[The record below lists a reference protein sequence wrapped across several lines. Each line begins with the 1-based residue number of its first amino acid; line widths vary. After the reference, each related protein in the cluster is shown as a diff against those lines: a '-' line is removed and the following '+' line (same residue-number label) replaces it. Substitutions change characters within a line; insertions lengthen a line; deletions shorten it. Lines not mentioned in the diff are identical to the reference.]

1 MAEMT
6 DQQLNVKGMEYA
18 VNQGNGDIP
27 GQSLTN
33 SPDQPQAWEQ
43 PPQLTEVGPA
53 LNVIFLELTEPEAYQ
68 NIIQMLKQDVPI
80 GDITNIIIYKGFTQG
95 LWNPDLAIL
104 LIEPIMYMLIAL
116 ATHGGIDEPVID
128 DEPDTLDTEE
138 QLTEVQKAIETA
150 KDKIVP
156 ALKITGVP
164 KEIQERVEKLE
175 IPEKPTESP
184 SLLSRQEVQE

>member
-1 MAEMT
+1 MAEPT
-6 DQQLNVKGMEYA
+6 YSREGLEHLATTG
-18 VNQGNGDIP
+18 GPIP

-33 SPDQPQAWEQ
+33 NPEQAQAWEQ
-43 PPQLTEVGPA
+43 PPKFTSVAPA
-53 LNVIFLELTEPEAYQ
+53 LDAVFLEITEPETYHDL
-68 NIIQMLKQDVPI
+68 MKLMREEVPI
-80 GDITNIIIYKGFTQG
+80 GSLTDIIIYKGFTSG
-95 LWNPDLAIL
+95 LWNPDLAVML
-104 LIEPIMYMLIAL
+104 LEPIMYMLIAL